1 MRPSPGIC
9 FHTNVLVS
17 NCLTVIT
24 VCVIRAIVERT
35 ADKSMVGVRNG
46 DETLVLCACYVW
58 VFAEDG
64 GMFFGAPDARLMAEL
79 VRVVI
84 SLSA

>member
-17 NCLTVIT
+17 NCLAVIA
-24 VCVIRAIVERT
+24 VHVIRAIIKCM

-46 DETLVLCACYVW
+46 NEAFVLCACYVW
-58 VFAEDG
+58 VLAEDG
-64 GMFFGAPDARLMAEL
+64 GMFFGAPDARLVAEL
-79 VRVVI
+79 V
-84 SLSA
+84 

>member
-17 NCLTVIT
+17 NCLAVVTVH
-24 VCVIRAIVERT
+24 VIRTIIKHM
-35 ADKSMVGVRNG
+35 ADKSMVGVRDG
-46 DETLVLCACYVW
+46 DETLVLCARYVQ
-58 VFAEDG
+58 VLAKDG
-64 GMFFGAPDARLMAEL
+64 GMFFSTPDARLVAEL